1 MLKKKISMK
10 WCFFSTELKVGME
23 REKYPEYLDEFE
35 EGVKDDVLM
44 INQIS
49 LEDIQEEEKHL
60 RDEHVQWVSLWI

>member
-1 MLKKKISMK
+1 
-10 WCFFSTELKVGME
+10 ME

-60 RDEHVQWVSLWI
+60 RDEHVQWVYIWI